1 MQCHYIQ
8 ELQTS
13 QTVPVLLAHPVYDSY
28 DVQSVKSRDFFPTLA
43 HMHGLRTW
51 NSQQSVVFY
60 WSRSLWQDWRKVYVT
75 DIGPHM
81 LLLESVYHKLV
92 QYGILAPNCSRHVT
106 ALYQKLSLDL
116 CWVINWQF
124 GPILGTSISH
134 LIEGNLLTCWL
145 SRRQLVRAPMS
156 AVWCRWRSIRRDAAT
171 TPGRQRTAN
180 VRVNRTKPGT
190 QSAAG
195 IASLV

>member
-1 MQCHYIQ
+1 VQCHYIQ

-28 DVQSVKSRDFFPTLA
+28 DVQSVKSQDFFPTLA

-145 SRRQLVRAPMS
+145 CQEGNWYERRCLQCDVADDQSGEMQ
-156 AVWCRWRSIRRDAAT
+156 RR
-171 TPGRQRTAN
+171 R
-180 VRVNRTKPGT
+180 RTKPGT